1 MLAYW
6 NVVFSSLIRTLT
18 YIDLQVEN
26 ALSFQHVSND
36 LADFRIRTSDTPPLP
51 SLPSFRP
58 SFSSAGQ
65 PTLLTKNQPGVSDS
79 PMRSLN
85 CSTELMPFDKHLTP
99 SKVQVSS

>member
-36 LADFRIRTSDTPPLP
+36 LADFRIRTSDTPLSPPFLP
-51 SLPSFRP
+51 SVLPSVRP
-58 SFSSAGQ
+58 
-65 PTLLTKNQPGVSDS
+65 VSPLS
-79 PMRSLN
+79 
-85 CSTELMPFDKHLTP
+85 
-99 SKVQVSS
+99 

>member
-36 LADFRIRTSDTPPLP
+36 LADFRIRTSDTHPPLP
-51 SLPSFRP
+51 SFLPSFLQFGR
-58 SFSSAGQ
+58 SAH
-65 PTLLTKNQPGVSDS
+65 S
-79 PMRSLN
+79 PN
-85 CSTELMPFDKHLTP
+85 
-99 SKVQVSS
+99 